1 VYYVISFEMI
11 RIRKNILPV
20 LYFWGNKTSFIFTKK
35 NTDNVQKKGVSI
47 WLIRY
52 YDSMNYRK
60 EGTL

>member
-1 VYYVISFEMI
+1 
-11 RIRKNILPV
+11 